1 MARRSMTAGEN
12 TGPFKDSHQL
22 ALEWE
27 AVNMARALEL
37 NDALDACPDIT
48 TKRALYATFT
58 KDERNGVMPE
68 YARRTVNRQS
78 PIGSLVKPA
87 NTKFGINIKAQSHT
101 TTTYACHL
109 GLAIVIGQ
117 DKHGSHTRYLM
128 LQPPWRNK
136 EGEVLHFAEA
146 SSHELVVVESLDVG

>member
-1 MARRSMTAGEN
+1 MTASEN
-12 TGPFKDSHQL
+12 TVLLKDSHQI

-27 AVNMARALEL
+27 AVNMARSCEL
-37 NDALDACPDIT
+37 NDALDACSGIIA
-48 TKRALYATFT
+48 KRELYATFT
-58 KDERNGVMPE
+58 KDERNGIMPE
-68 YARRTVNRQS
+68 YTRRAVNRHA

-87 NTKFGINIKAQSHT
+87 NTKFGISIKAQSHT
-101 TTTYACHL
+101 TTTHACHL

-117 DKHGSHTRYLM
+117 DCHGSHTRYLM

-146 SSHELVVVESLDVG
+146 SSHELVEVKDPDVG